1 MIDLILAPI
10 WVWFSWVVVGF
21 LGKNYPK
28 FTLWVLLPLCGVVG
42 LLVFLAQV
50 AGCYLAIWGPAD
62 AVETIDC
69 SAPFIQCIN
78 ADGDSR

>member
-10 WVWFSWVVVGF
+10 SVWFSWVVVGF
-21 LGKNYPK
+21 LGKNSRNSRFGSFFLCVASSACSFSSPR
-28 FTLWVLLPLCGVVG
+28 LPD
-42 LLVFLAQV
+42 
-50 AGCYLAIWGPAD
+50 LAIWGPAD